1 MIIFSAGGWLD
12 MLTSRIEVM
21 KKLFLALL
29 PVIFFGC
36 KPSVNDTD
44 GSQVQVREVQ
54 TPDTSVEEKGGKIMK
69 QNENNPIATIKTNM
83 GDIVIELYEDAAPN
97 TVANFV
103 SLADSGFYNGVIF
116 HRIIKG
122 FMAQGGD
129 PQGTGSGGPGYRFAD
144 EINAKALGLHEEKEV
159 SQGDAQ
165 EAQIEVFKKYGVDSQ
180 EKLNQLIAEIGEEKL
195 RQEIMDTANA
205 KAAGSSKMEGL
216 IADGYS
222 FDESLPSIP
231 VSHGTIAMANAGPNT
246 NGSQFF
252 INHNDNYFLNG
263 KHTAFGRVIE
273 GMDVV
278 DRICNLPTDGRDRP
292 VQDVE
297 MVEVIIENKRD
308 HDYTVV
314 KIED

>member
-1 MIIFSAGGWLD
+1 MIIFLAGGWLD

-21 KKLFLALL
+21 KKVFLALL

-54 TPDTSVEEKGGKIMK
+54 VPDTIKGEGEKVMK
-69 QNENNPIATIKTNM
+69 QSENNPIATIKTNM

-129 PQGTGSGGPGYRFAD
+129 PQGTGTGGPGYRFAD

-180 EKLNQLIAEIGEEKL
+180 EKLNELIAEIGEEKL

-252 INHNDNYFLNG
+252 INHNDNHFLNG

-273 GMDVV
+273 GMDVI

>member
-1 MIIFSAGGWLD
+1 

-21 KKLFLALL
+21 KKVFLALMS
-29 PVIFFGC
+29 VILFGC
-36 KPSVNDTD
+36 KPSVNDAN

-54 TPDTSVEEKGGKIMK
+54 IPDTVIEEGEEIMK
-69 QNENNPIATIKTNM
+69 QSENNPIATIKTNM

-97 TVANFV
+97 TVASFV
-103 SLADSGFYNGVIF
+103 SLADSNFYNGVIF

-129 PQGTGSGGPGYRFAD
+129 PQGTGTGGPGYRFAN
-144 EINAKALGLHEEKEV
+144 EINGKALGLDEIPA
-159 SQGDAQ
+159 QADAQ
-165 EAQIEVFKKYGVDSQ
+165 QLQQAAQQELWRRKGINSQ
-180 EKLNQLIAEIGEEKL
+180 KELQEFLEKIREDKELEDELNEEFRVIYAE
-195 RQEIMDTANA
+195 MA
-205 KAAGSSKMEGL
+205 KEGSSQLSSLK
-216 IADGYS
+216 AKGYA
-222 FDESLPSIP
+222 FDESLPS
-231 VSHGTIAMANAGPNT
+231 VSNKYGTISMANAGPGT

-252 INHNDNYFLNG
+252 INHTDNVFLDGMHTVFG
-263 KHTAFGRVIE
+263 KVIE
-273 GMDVV
+273 GMNVV

-308 HDYTVV
+308 HDYSVV

>member
-1 MIIFSAGGWLD
+1 MIIFLAGGWLD

-21 KKLFLALL
+21 KKVFLALL

-54 TPDTSVEEKGGKIMK
+54 VPDTIKGEGEKVMK
-69 QNENNPIATIKTNM
+69 QSENNPIATIKTNM

-129 PQGTGSGGPGYRFAD
+129 PQGTGTGGPGYSFAD

-180 EKLNQLIAEIGEEKL
+180 EKLNELIAEIGEEKL

-252 INHNDNYFLNG
+252 INHNDNHFLNG